1 MAGNGADGA
10 ILRLDKVSVTYRG
23 GVKALRATSIA
34 FGRGEFVVLLG
45 RSGAG
50 KSTLLRA
57 INHLVPPT
65 TGQVVS
71 REFGVLGRR
80 DLLRQHRRRTAT
92 IFQNHQLIERYS
104 ALDNVLTGR
113 LAFHTTLRSL
123 FALPRPEIEF
133 ALSCLDRVG
142 LADKALTRVDE
153 LSGGQK
159 QRVGIARALAQE
171 PTMILAD
178 EPVASLDP
186 ATAEAVLSL
195 LRSICKQDG
204 ITAIVSLHHLEFA
217 RTFADRI
224 VGIAN
229 AGVVFDD
236 APTELDELN
245 LARIYGGKE
254 GLRITDDHRKV
265 ASPPP
270 LLEPL
275 EPRMEMYL

>member
-1 MAGNGADGA
+1 MQGNGADGA

-34 FGRGEFVVLLG
+34 FGRREFVVLLG

-80 DLLRQHRRRTAT
+80 DLLRQHRRRTAI
-92 IFQNHQLIERYS
+92 IFQSHQLIERYS

-123 FALPRPEIEF
+123 FALPRAEIEL

-142 LADKALTRVDE
+142 LAD
-153 LSGGQK
+153 
-159 QRVGIARALAQE
+159 
-171 PTMILAD
+171 
-178 EPVASLDP
+178 
-186 ATAEAVLSL
+186 
-195 LRSICKQDG
+195 
-204 ITAIVSLHHLEFA
+204 
-217 RTFADRI
+217 
-224 VGIAN
+224 
-229 AGVVFDD
+229 
-236 APTELDELN
+236 
-245 LARIYGGKE
+245 
-254 GLRITDDHRKV
+254 
-265 ASPPP
+265 
-270 LLEPL
+270 
-275 EPRMEMYL
+275 

>member
-1 MAGNGADGA
+1 MLGNGADGA
-10 ILRLDKVSVTYRG
+10 IVRLDTVSVTYRG
-23 GVKALRATSIA
+23 GVKALRSTSVA

-50 KSTLLRA
+50 KSTLLRT

-71 REFGVLGRR
+71 HDFGVLGRR
-80 DLLRQHRRRTAT
+80 DLLRQHRRRTAI

-104 ALDNVLTGR
+104 ALDNVLTAR

-123 FALPRPEIEF
+123 FRLPRAEIEL

-142 LADKALTRVDE
+142 LGDKALSRVDQ

-159 QRVGIARALAQE
+159 QRVGIARALAQQ
-171 PTMILAD
+171 PTIVLAD

-195 LRSICKQDG
+195 LRRICKQDG

-236 APTELDELN
+236 VPAELDDHN
-245 LARIYGGKE
+245 LARIYGTKE
-254 GLRITDDHRKV
+254 GPR
-265 ASPPP
+265 ASDWETKPVSPTP
-270 LLEPL
+270 S
-275 EPRMEMYL
+275 